1 MGPSASKLWPTVAP
15 DWIMNGPEWLESL
28 GYDLYKTLIYDDRY
42 LMFVDGL
49 INTLK
54 LTALALILGV
64 LLISSVVQH
73 LKILVD
79 KFDTFAITGKPV
91 PEDNGPYLTRRDE
104 LGQLHRHFD
113 KMTRDYDRMTRDN
126 YEQQRLLQEKQMQQL
141 RAQVRPHFL
150 YNTLESIYC
159 LAKTP
164 RTSASPP

>member
-64 LLISSVVQH
+64 ISAFVVSMAVIRFLMAFVKRHDFQVFGWYRIV
-73 LKILVD
+73 LGAVVLVY
-79 KFDTFAITGKPV
+79 FLV
-91 PEDNGPYLTRRDE
+91 LT
-104 LGQLHRHFD
+104 
-113 KMTRDYDRMTRDN
+113 
-126 YEQQRLLQEKQMQQL
+126 
-141 RAQVRPHFL
+141 
-150 YNTLESIYC
+150 
-159 LAKTP
+159 
-164 RTSASPP
+164 